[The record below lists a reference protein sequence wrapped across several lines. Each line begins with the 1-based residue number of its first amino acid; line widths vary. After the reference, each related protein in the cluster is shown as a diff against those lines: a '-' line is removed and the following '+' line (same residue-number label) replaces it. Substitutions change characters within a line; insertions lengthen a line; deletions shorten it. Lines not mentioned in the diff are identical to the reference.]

1 MRCHEAR
8 KTIDHLDQQRQ
19 SPTVSPELQD
29 HLKTCEHCL
38 SYAVLSGTLDRVFEA
53 ARADDLKAVKPIDQQ
68 RTEVDARLRISPDRR
83 FRILGRESLRIMRPF
98 YRRPAFRLS
107 MATLAVVLAAMALV
121 PFEYY
126 QTVGYDLNLQGVSR
140 QLANSDEQICELL
153 TRLGLVE
160 AGVDVKGC
168 DTTCTLAIL
177 DLKSEREANLVAG
190 AIARL
195 NEPGLTSN
203 IVPIRARS
211 TRSLLEQANDL
222 IRRGDS

>member
-8 KTIDHLDQQRQ
+8 KTIDRLDQERQ
-19 SPTVSPELQD
+19 SSSVSPDLQD
-29 HLKTCEHCL
+29 HLKTCDLCRN
-38 SYAVLSGTLDRVFEA
+38 YAALSGTLERVFET
-53 ARADDLKAVKPIDQQ
+53 ARVDDPGPVKPIYEQ
-68 RTEVDARLRISPDRR
+68 RAEVDARMKRSPDRWLR
-83 FRILGRESLRIMRPF
+83 TAGRESRRIVRPF

-107 MATLAVVLAAMALV
+107 LATLAVALAALTLV

-126 QTVGYDLNLQGVSR
+126 QTVGYDLNLHGVSR
-140 QLANSDEQICELL
+140 QLANGDEQICELL

-211 TRSLLEQANDL
+211 TRSLLEQANEL